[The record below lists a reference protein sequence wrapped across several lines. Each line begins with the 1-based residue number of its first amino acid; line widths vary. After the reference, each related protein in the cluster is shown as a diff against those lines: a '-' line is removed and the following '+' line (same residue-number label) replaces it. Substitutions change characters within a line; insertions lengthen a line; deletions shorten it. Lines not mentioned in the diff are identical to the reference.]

1 MMMRNSRLL
10 RIWLTTTALFYG
22 MAICA
27 GAIAPY
33 GFSEQDRDHT
43 NCPPTRIHFTHS
55 DGHLT
60 QPFVYQQ
67 RQVEGELERYEE
79 DRSHAAPLK
88 VLVSGSKYKFVGI
101 IPASVHLFGV
111 AEPAKIYI
119 FGTDE
124 YGRDQLSR
132 FLYGAQVSIFVGT
145 LTASIALALGL
156 AIGTMS
162 ATFGGWFDAFA
173 MRFTELF
180 MALPWLYLLLAV
192 RAILPLRTG
201 ASTSLLIIMSVLA
214 LVGWAKPARLF
225 RGVILSAQELD
236 FVSAASAMGGTRWY
250 ILRRHVLPQTT
261 TILALQAALLIPQ
274 FIVAEV
280 TLSFLGL
287 GVGEP
292 IPSWGAVLA
301 PLARYESIALH
312 WWLILPLCAVVPL
325 FFSYHELSTVLQAKN
340 APTMM

>member
-1 MMMRNSRLL
+1 MMRKSLLL
-10 RIWLTTTALFYG
+10 RAWLTVTAIFYAI
-22 MAICA
+22 AICA
-27 GAIAPY
+27 GALAPY
-33 GFSEQDRDHT
+33 GFSAQDREHA
-43 NCPPTRIHFTHS
+43 NCPPTAIHFTNG

-60 QPFVYQQ
+60 RPFVYQQ
-67 RQVEGELERYEE
+67 RQLEGELESYEE
-79 DRSHAAPLK
+79 DRTHAAPVK
-88 VLVSGSKYKFVGI
+88 FFVTGATYKFAGVL
-101 IPASVHLFGV
+101 PANLHLFGV
-111 AEPAKIYI
+111 AEPAKVYI

-124 YGRDQLSR
+124 YGRDQFSR
-132 FLYGAQVSIFVGT
+132 FLYGAQISLFVGT
-145 LTASIALALGL
+145 LAASVAVVLGL
-156 AIGTMS
+156 AIGTLS
-162 ATFGGWFDAFA
+162 ATFGGWVDAFA

-192 RAILPLRTG
+192 RAVLPLRTA

-236 FVSAASAMGGTRWY
+236 FVTAASAMGGTRWY
-250 ILRRHVLPQTT
+250 ILRRHVLPQTK